1 MPDNELNGAPGTIRT
16 SDPQIRSL
24 RPFVDSF
31 ASFCKL
37 TPEPAIVDQQVT
49 TPVANQLATPPD
61 PEKRNAAPEG
71 SRDGAQIDGGHTQRR
86 DRTPKAPAP
95 ARTWVLIEASFVNVF
110 PTKSDLL
117 AFLQIQEG
125 ANV

>member
-61 PEKRNAAPEG
+61 PEKRNAAP
-71 SRDGAQIDGGHTQRR
+71 
-86 DRTPKAPAP
+86 